1 MTNEFPCDESSGLPA
16 ALIAALR
23 RAAPNGLVTIAYSG
37 GLDSR
42 FVAFSAKR
50 AGFKVRLLHVRGP
63 HIAPSETQEAVDGAH
78 ELGLDPEILD
88 INPLKL
94 PALASAGRE
103 RCYVCK
109 TGLFTELL
117 RIAGGEPL
125 CDGTNHSD
133 LSGYRPGRRALLE
146 LGIHSPLEEAGLGKP
161 DIRAFAARLGMPR
174 PDQAARPCL
183 LTRFPYGAL
192 PSADL
197 LHLTAGAED
206 YISAHPAGSRLR
218 FRLRFPDG
226 MKPELH
232 IDAASADGLSASELA
247 RLTEDLKAAFSPKL
261 DLLVLKR
268 FVTLSGFYDRG
279 A

>member
-1 MTNEFPCDESSGLPA
+1 MTATFETDTATGLPVT
-16 ALIAALR
+16 LIAALKN
-23 RAAPNGLVTIAYSG
+23 AAPNGLVTIAYSG

-42 FVAFSAKR
+42 FLSFAAKR
-50 AGFKVRLLHVRGP
+50 AGFHVRLLHVRGP
-63 HIAPSETQEAVDGAH
+63 HIAPSETAEAIEGAH
-78 ELGLDPEILD
+78 EIGLEPELFD
-88 INPLKL
+88 IDPLKL
-94 PALASAGRE
+94 PALANAGRE

-117 RIAGGEPL
+117 RIAAGEPL

-161 DIRAFAARLGMPR
+161 DIRAFAAKLGMPR

-192 PSADL
+192 PSAALID
-197 LHLTAGAED
+197 LTARAED
-206 YISAHPAGSRLR
+206 AIASHPIGRTLR

-226 MKPELH
+226 THPELH
-232 IDAASADGLSASELA
+232 IDKASADGLTDADLEALAADIRSQFVPALDELSVK
-247 RLTEDLKAAFSPKL
+247 T
-261 DLLVLKR
+261 
-268 FVTLSGFYDRG
+268 FVTLSGFYDRQP
-279 A
+279 

>member
-1 MTNEFPCDESSGLPA
+1 MTNELPGDEASGLPP
-16 ALIAALR
+16 ALTEALR

-42 FVAFSAKR
+42 FLAFAAKR
-50 AGFKVRLLHVRGP
+50 AGFQVRLLHVRGP
-63 HIAPSETQEAVDGAH
+63 HIASSETREAVDGAR
-78 ELGLDPEILD
+78 ELGLEAELFD
-88 INPLKL
+88 IDPLKL
-94 PALASAGRE
+94 PALAGAGRE

-117 RIAGGEPL
+117 RIAGSEPL

-146 LGIHSPLEEAGLGKP
+146 LGIHSPLEEAGLSKP
-161 DIRAFAARLGMPR
+161 DIRALAARLGMSR

-192 PSADL
+192 PSAEQL
-197 LHLTAGAED
+197 RLTAEAED
-206 YISAHPAGSRLR
+206 FVSSHPSGARLR

-226 MKPELH
+226 VTPELH
-232 IDAASADGLSASELA
+232 VDTAFAEGLSAQDLD
-247 RLTEDLKAAFSPKL
+247 RLTDGLRAAFRPKL
-261 DLLVLKR
+261 DALVLKKLA
-268 FVTLSGFYDRG
+268 TLSGYYDRTP
-279 A
+279 

>member
-1 MTNEFPCDESSGLPA
+1 MTSEFLLDEATGLPS
-16 ALIAALR
+16 ALIEALR

-63 HIAPSETQEAVDGAH
+63 HIAPSETQEAVDGAR
-78 ELGLDPEILD
+78 ELGLEAELLD
-88 INPLKL
+88 IDPLKL

-109 TGLFTELL
+109 SGLFAELL
-117 RIAGGEPL
+117 RIAGHEPL

-161 DIRAFAARLGMPR
+161 DIRRFAARLGMPR

-192 PSADL
+192 PSAEL
-197 LHLTAGAED
+197 LHLTAEAED
-206 YISAHPAGSRLR
+206 YISQHPVGAGLR

-226 MKPELH
+226 VRVELH
-232 IDAASADGLSASELA
+232 IDAASADGVPLSA
-247 RLTEDLKAAFSPKL
+247 
-261 DLLVLKR
+261 
-268 FVTLSGFYDRG
+268 
-279 A
+279 